1 MAEES
6 YVIRGGVAGYE
17 RLKLLSRVMRPVTSA
32 LLDRV
37 GIAPGMQCL
46 DVGCGGG
53 EVTFD
58 LAERVGPRGFVVGV
72 DLDDTKIGLARRD
85 AGTRGLP
92 QAHFV
97 VHDILGG
104 GSAALPGAPFQR
116 IHARFLLSH
125 LTRPAEAVALM
136 VRLLAPGGALIV
148 TDVDFSAC
156 FSRPE
161 VPAFRHYVE
170 CYRAAARGR
179 GANPDIGPDL
189 PLLLAEA
196 GLEGVEVTI
205 DQPAALKAGDTKLLV
220 AFTAELITD
229 ATVAAGLATAAEMNE
244 TVAALHR
251 HAADDLTILSNPRM
265 VQSWGWRRA

>member
-17 RLKLLSRVMRPVTSA
+17 RLKLLSRVMRPITTA
-32 LLDRV
+32 LFDRV
-37 GIAPGMQCL
+37 GIAPGMSCL

-58 LAERVGPRGFVVGV
+58 LADRVGPGGTVVGV

-85 AGTRGLP
+85 AGTRGMP
-92 QAHFV
+92 QARFI
-97 VHDILGG
+97 VHDILAG

-125 LTRPAEAVALM
+125 LTRPAEAVASM

-148 TDVDFSAC
+148 MDVDFSAC
-156 FSRPE
+156 FSRPD

-170 CYRAAARGR
+170 CYRKAARGR

-189 PLLLAEA
+189 PLLLDAA
-196 GLEGVEVTI
+196 GLDGVEVKI
-205 DQPAALKAGDTKLLV
+205 DQPAALRAGDAKLLV
-220 AFTAELITD
+220 PVTAELISD
-229 ATVAAGLATAAEMNE
+229 ATVAAGIATAAEMNE
-244 TVAALHR
+244 TVATLHR
-251 HAADDLTILSNPRM
+251 HAADDATILTNPRI
-265 VQSWGWRRA
+265 VQSWGWRPA